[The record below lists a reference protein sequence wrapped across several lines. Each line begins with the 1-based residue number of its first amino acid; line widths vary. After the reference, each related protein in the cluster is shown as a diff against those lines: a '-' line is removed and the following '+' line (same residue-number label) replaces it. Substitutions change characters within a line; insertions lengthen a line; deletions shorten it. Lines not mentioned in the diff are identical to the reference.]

1 MERVAAPRITAGQE
15 REFYDRQY
23 APFLALPDHALRCTR
38 ATLLADLDNPAR
50 AIYERRRLYRAV
62 IEVLLSLDPA
72 GKRVLEYGCGTG
84 DWGLMLAG
92 EGAHATLL
100 DLSPVAIE
108 VCKRRAEASGVAERV
123 RCIARDASDL
133 TCFADEEFDLI
144 FAGAALH
151 HTLKYPNALEELARV
166 IRRGGCLVLAE
177 TYGNNPLLNLARR
190 ARWRLHRE
198 AAEQGEDIL
207 ISDRELDGLRRH
219 FRRVE
224 VRPMNLLAMA
234 KRLFRGR
241 FEHRAVRALVRSL
254 EAADSVLL
262 RLARALRRYCG
273 EVLVIAER

>member
-1 MERVAAPRITAGQE
+1 MGEITAGQE
-15 REFYDRQY
+15 REYYDRHY
-23 APFLALPDHALRCTR
+23 AQFLTLPDHALRCTR

-50 AIYERRRLYRAV
+50 PIYERRRLYRAAMD
-62 IEVLLSLDPA
+62 VLLSLDPA

-92 EGAHATLL
+92 EGAEATLL

-108 VCKRRAEASGVAERV
+108 VCRRRAEASGVADRV
-123 RCIARDASDL
+123 RGVARDASDL
-133 TCFADEEFDLI
+133 SCFADGEFDLI

-166 IRRGGCLVLAE
+166 TKQGGCVVLAE
-177 TYGNNPLLNLARR
+177 TYGNNPLLNVARR
-190 ARWRLHRE
+190 LRWRLQGE

-207 ISDRELDGLRRH
+207 IGERELDLLRRH

-224 VRPMNLLAMA
+224 VRPMSLLAMA
-234 KRLFRGR
+234 KRLFRGQ
-241 FEHRAVRALVRSL
+241 FEHSAVRALVRTL
-254 EAADSVLL
+254 EAADSLLL
-262 RLARALRRYCG
+262 RVVPPLGRYCG